1 MKKVLSLI
9 ATFILLLAVANASAE
24 SIDFSS
30 MSEEQLRDL
39 RQQIDLE
46 LASRYAATQ
55 DTTGCLA
62 DHDFGVFRIQVLGVA
77 LSQETLGANKGAPAI
92 VVRYKLVNTGD
103 ETITFSGYVEVKLFQ
118 NGVQLNGGS
127 LIEGTDGKQLTR
139 ELQPGAEIEVAHG
152 FILEDE
158 AASVDI
164 LIGNRKERSAL
175 PETVELTVNIK

>member
-1 MKKVLSLI
+1 M
-9 ATFILLLAVANASAE
+9 
-24 SIDFSS
+24 
-30 MSEEQLRDL
+30 
-39 RQQIDLE
+39 
-46 LASRYAATQ
+46 
-55 DTTGCLA
+55 
-62 DHDFGVFRIQVLGVA
+62 A

-92 VVRYKLVNTGD
+92 VVRYKLVNTGE
-103 ETITFSGYVEVKLFQ
+103 ETITFSGYVEEKLFQ

>member
-46 LASRYAATQ
+46 LASRYAAT
-55 DTTGCLA
+55 GCLA

-92 VVRYKLVNTGD
+92 VVRYKLVNTGE
-103 ETITFSGYVEVKLFQ
+103 ETITFSGYVEEKLFQ